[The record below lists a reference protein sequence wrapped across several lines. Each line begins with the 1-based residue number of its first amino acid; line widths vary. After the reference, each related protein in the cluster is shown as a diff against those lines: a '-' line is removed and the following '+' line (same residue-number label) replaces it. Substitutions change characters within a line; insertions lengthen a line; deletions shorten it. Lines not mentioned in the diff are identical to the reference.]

1 MTAPHRKTK
10 RQNKSPYQIQVLD
23 RALAVLKALSHEG
36 PDLTLAELSQ
46 MLHLHKSTAHRLIM
60 VLEGH
65 KLIERNSKTG
75 TYRLGM
81 KLFELGTRAVS
92 QLDLRERARPILER
106 LVRETDETVHLCVY
120 DNGEVV
126 YVDKVEPARSV
137 RLASTVGRRMPAFCT
152 AVGKAIMA
160 ILPEEQTE
168 AAVQKYG
175 LRPLTRKTIGSLAEL
190 KSELA
195 KVRKAG
201 YAVDDEE
208 NEEGVC
214 CVGAVVRGGSG
225 DVAAA
230 ISVSGPSFRIP
241 SYKIPIVAKV
251 VINAAA
257 ALSAELGYNPSA
269 EERNASEE
277 ENEKRPKNGRPQLVN
292 A

>member
-1 MTAPHRKTK
+1 MTVPHRKTK

-23 RALAVLKALSHEG
+23 RALAVLKALSQEG

-46 MLHLHKSTAHRLIM
+46 MLQLHKSTAHRLIM

-137 RLASTVGRRMPAFCT
+137 RLASTVGRRHPAFCT

-160 ILPEEQTE
+160 ILPEEQIE
-168 AAVQKYG
+168 AAVQKHG

-195 KVRKAG
+195 KVRKTG

-208 NEEGVC
+208 NEEGVS
-214 CVGAVVRGGSG
+214 CVGAVVRGVSG
-225 DVAAA
+225 DAAAA

-241 SYKIPIVAKV
+241 AYKIPIVAKA

-257 ALSAELGYNPSA
+257 TLSAELGYNPSEDGNESD
-269 EERNASEE
+269 EED
-277 ENEKRPKNGRPQLVN
+277 EKRSKNGRPQLVN
-292 A
+292 V

>member
-1 MTAPHRKTK
+1 MTVPHRKTK

-23 RALAVLKALSHEG
+23 RALAVLKALSQEG

-46 MLHLHKSTAHRLIM
+46 MLQLHKSTAHRLIM

-137 RLASTVGRRMPAFCT
+137 RLASTVGRRHPAFCT

-160 ILPEEQTE
+160 ILPEEQIE
-168 AAVQKYG
+168 AAVQKHG

-195 KVRKAG
+195 KVRKTG

-208 NEEGVC
+208 NEEGVS
-214 CVGAVVRGGSG
+214 CVGAVVRGVSG
-225 DVAAA
+225 DAAAA

-241 SYKIPIVAKV
+241 AYKIPIVAKA

-257 ALSAELGYNPSA
+257 TLSAELGYNPS
-269 EERNASEE
+269 EDGNESEE
-277 ENEKRPKNGRPQLVN
+277 EDEKRSKNGRPQLVN
-292 A
+292 V

>member
-1 MTAPHRKTK
+1 MTVPHRKTK

-23 RALAVLKALSHEG
+23 RALAVLQVLSQEG
-36 PDLTLAELSQ
+36 PDLTLAQVSSL
-46 MLHLHKSTAHRLIM
+46 LHLHKSTAHRLIM

-137 RLASTVGRRMPAFCT
+137 RLASTVGRRHPAFCT
-152 AVGKAIMA
+152 AVGKAMMA
-160 ILPEEQTE
+160 IMPEEQVE
-168 AAVQKYG
+168 AAVQKHG
-175 LRPLTRKTIGSLAEL
+175 LRPLTRKTIGSLGEL

-195 KVRKAG
+195 KVRKLG
-201 YAVDDEE
+201 YAADDEE

-214 CVGAVVRGGSG
+214 CVGAVVQGISG
-225 DVAAA
+225 EPTAA
-230 ISVSGPSFRIP
+230 ISVSGPSFRLP
-241 SYKIPIVAKV
+241 SYKIPVVAKA
-251 VINAAA
+251 VIAAA
-257 ALSAELGYNPSA
+257 STLSQELGYHPS
-269 EERNASEE
+269 SDEE
-277 ENEKRPKNGRPQLVN
+277 EEDEKRFKTRPQLVN

>member
-1 MTAPHRKTK
+1 MTVPQRKTK

-23 RALAVLKALSHEG
+23 RALAVLKVLSQEG
-36 PDLTLAELSQ
+36 PDLTLAQVSAL
-46 MLHLHKSTAHRLIM
+46 LHLHKSTAHRLIM

-92 QLDLRERARPILER
+92 QLDLRERARPILDR

-137 RLASTVGRRMPAFCT
+137 RLASTVGRRHPAFCT
-152 AVGKAIMA
+152 AVGKAMMA
-160 ILPEEQTE
+160 VMPEEQVET
-168 AAVQKYG
+168 AVQKHG
-175 LRPLTRKTIGSLAEL
+175 LRPLTRKTIGSLGEL

-195 KVRKAG
+195 KVRKLG

-214 CVGAVVRGGSG
+214 CVGAVVRGISG
-225 DVAAA
+225 EPTAA
-230 ISVSGPSFRIP
+230 ISVSGPSFRLP
-241 SYKIPIVAKV
+241 SYKIPIVAKA
-251 VINAAA
+251 VIGAAN
-257 ALSAELGYNPSA
+257 ALSQELGYNPSSEEA
-269 EERNASEE
+269 EED
-277 ENEKRPKNGRPQLVN
+277 EKRFKTRPQLVN

>member
-1 MTAPHRKTK
+1 MTVPHRKTR

-23 RALAVLKALSHEG
+23 RALAVLKVLSQEG
-36 PDLTLAELSQ
+36 PDLTLAQVSSL
-46 MLHLHKSTAHRLIM
+46 LHLHKSTAHRLIM

-65 KLIERNSKTG
+65 KLIERNSKNG

-106 LVRETDETVHLCVY
+106 LVRDTDETVHLCVY

-137 RLASTVGRRMPAFCT
+137 RLASTVGRRHPAFCT
-152 AVGKAIMA
+152 AVGKSMMA
-160 ILPEEQTE
+160 VMPEEQIE
-168 AAVQKYG
+168 AAVHKHG
-175 LRPLTRKTIGSLAEL
+175 LRPLTRKTIGSLSEL

-195 KVRKAG
+195 KVRKLG
-201 YAVDDEE
+201 YAVDNEE

-214 CVGAVVRGGSG
+214 CVGAVVRNASG
-225 DVAAA
+225 DPVAA
-230 ISVSGPSFRIP
+230 ISVSGPSFRLP
-241 SYKIPIVAKV
+241 AYKIPIVAKS
-251 VINAAA
+251 VIAAA
-257 ALSAELGYNPSA
+257 NVLSEDLGYHDSLEST
-269 EERNASEE
+269 EED
-277 ENEKRPKNGRPQLVN
+277 EKRFKTVRPQLVN

>member
-1 MTAPHRKTK
+1 MTVPQRKTK

-23 RALAVLKALSHEG
+23 RALAVLKVLSQEG
-36 PDLTLAELSQ
+36 PDLTLAQVSAL
-46 MLHLHKSTAHRLIM
+46 LHLHKSTAHRLIM

-92 QLDLRERARPILER
+92 QLDLRERARPILDR

-137 RLASTVGRRMPAFCT
+137 RLASTVGRRHPAFCT
-152 AVGKAIMA
+152 AVGKAMMA
-160 ILPEEQTE
+160 VMPEEQVET
-168 AAVQKYG
+168 AVQKHG
-175 LRPLTRKTIGSLAEL
+175 LRPLTRKTIGSLGEL

-195 KVRKAG
+195 KVRKLG

-214 CVGAVVRGGSG
+214 CVGAVVRGISG
-225 DVAAA
+225 EPTAA
-230 ISVSGPSFRIP
+230 ISVSGPSFRLP
-241 SYKIPIVAKV
+241 SYKIPIVAKA
-251 VINAAA
+251 VIGAAN
-257 ALSAELGYNPSA
+257 ALSQELGYNPSSDEA
-269 EERNASEE
+269 EED
-277 ENEKRPKNGRPQLVN
+277 EKRFKTRPQLVN

>member
-1 MTAPHRKTK
+1 MTVPHRKTK

-23 RALAVLKALSHEG
+23 RALAVLKVLSTEG
-36 PDLTLAELSQ
+36 PDLTLAQVSSL
-46 MLHLHKSTAHRLIM
+46 LNLHKSTAHRLIM

-137 RLASTVGRRMPAFCT
+137 RLASTVGRRHPAFCT
-152 AVGKAIMA
+152 AVGKAMMA
-160 ILPEEQTE
+160 IMPEEQVE
-168 AAVQKYG
+168 AAVQKHG
-175 LRPLTRKTIGSLAEL
+175 LRPLTRKTIGSMGEL
-190 KSELA
+190 KAELA
-195 KVRKAG
+195 KVRKLG

-214 CVGAVVRGGSG
+214 CVGAVVRGISG
-225 DVAAA
+225 EPAAA
-230 ISVSGPSFRIP
+230 ISVSGPSFRLP
-241 SYKIPIVAKV
+241 SYKIPV
-251 VINAAA
+251 VSKAVIAAA
-257 ALSAELGYNPSA
+257 NALSQELGYNPS
-269 EERNASEE
+269 SDEE
-277 ENEKRPKNGRPQLVN
+277 EEDEKRFKIRPQLVN

>member
-1 MTAPHRKTK
+1 MTVPHRKTK

-23 RALAVLKALSHEG
+23 RALAVLKVLSTEG
-36 PDLTLAELSQ
+36 PDLTLAQVSSL
-46 MLHLHKSTAHRLIM
+46 LNLHKSTAHRLIM

-137 RLASTVGRRMPAFCT
+137 RLASTVGRRHPAFCT
-152 AVGKAIMA
+152 AVGKAMMA
-160 ILPEEQTE
+160 IMPEEQVE
-168 AAVQKYG
+168 AAVQKHG
-175 LRPLTRKTIGSLAEL
+175 LRPLTRKTIGSMGEL
-190 KSELA
+190 KAELA
-195 KVRKAG
+195 KVRKLG

-214 CVGAVVRGGSG
+214 CVGAVVRGISG
-225 DVAAA
+225 EPAAA
-230 ISVSGPSFRIP
+230 ISVSGPSFRLP
-241 SYKIPIVAKV
+241 SYKIPV
-251 VINAAA
+251 VSKAVIAAA
-257 ALSAELGYNPSA
+257 NALSQELGYNPS
-269 EERNASEE
+269 SDEE
-277 ENEKRPKNGRPQLVN
+277 EEDEKRFKSRPQLVN

>member
-1 MTAPHRKTK
+1 MTVPHRKTK

-23 RALAVLKALSHEG
+23 RALAVLQVLSQEG
-36 PDLTLAELSQ
+36 PDLTLAQVSSL
-46 MLHLHKSTAHRLIM
+46 LHLHKSTAHRLIM

-65 KLIERNSKTG
+65 TLIERNSKTG

-137 RLASTVGRRMPAFCT
+137 RLASTVGRRHPAFCT
-152 AVGKAIMA
+152 AVGKAMMA
-160 ILPEEQTE
+160 IMPEEQVE
-168 AAVQKYG
+168 AAVQKHG
-175 LRPLTRKTIGSLAEL
+175 LRPLTRKTIGSLGEL

-195 KVRKAG
+195 KVRKLG

-214 CVGAVVRGGSG
+214 CVGAVVQGISG
-225 DVAAA
+225 EPTAA
-230 ISVSGPSFRIP
+230 ISVSGPSFRLP
-241 SYKIPIVAKV
+241 SYKIPVVAKA
-251 VINAAA
+251 VIAAA
-257 ALSAELGYNPSA
+257 STLSQELGYHPS
-269 EERNASEE
+269 SDEE
-277 ENEKRPKNGRPQLVN
+277 EEDEKRFKTRPQLVN

>member
-1 MTAPHRKTK
+1 MTVPHRKTK

-23 RALAVLKALSHEG
+23 RALAVLKVLSTEG
-36 PDLTLAELSQ
+36 PDLTLAQVSSL
-46 MLHLHKSTAHRLIM
+46 LNLHKSTAHRLIM

-137 RLASTVGRRMPAFCT
+137 RLASTVGRRHPAFCT
-152 AVGKAIMA
+152 AVGKAMMA
-160 ILPEEQTE
+160 IMPEEQVE
-168 AAVQKYG
+168 AAVQKHG
-175 LRPLTRKTIGSLAEL
+175 LRPLTRKTIGSMGEL

-195 KVRKAG
+195 KVRKLG

-214 CVGAVVRGGSG
+214 CVGAVVRGISG
-225 DVAAA
+225 EPAAA
-230 ISVSGPSFRIP
+230 ISVSGPSFRLP
-241 SYKIPIVAKV
+241 SYKIPV
-251 VINAAA
+251 VSKAVIAAA
-257 ALSAELGYNPSA
+257 NALSQELGYNPS
-269 EERNASEE
+269 SDEE
-277 ENEKRPKNGRPQLVN
+277 EEDEKRFKIRPQLVN

>member
-1 MTAPHRKTK
+1 MTVPHRKTK

-23 RALAVLKALSHEG
+23 RALAVLKVLSTEG
-36 PDLTLAELSQ
+36 PDLTLAQVSSL
-46 MLHLHKSTAHRLIM
+46 LNLHKSTAHRLIM

-137 RLASTVGRRMPAFCT
+137 RLASTVGRRHPAFCT
-152 AVGKAIMA
+152 AVGKAMMA
-160 ILPEEQTE
+160 IMPEEQVE
-168 AAVQKYG
+168 AAVQKHG
-175 LRPLTRKTIGSLAEL
+175 LRPLTRKTIGSLGEL

-195 KVRKAG
+195 KVRKLG
-201 YAVDDEE
+201 YAVDNEE

-214 CVGAVVRGGSG
+214 CVGAVVQGISG
-225 DVAAA
+225 EPTAA
-230 ISVSGPSFRIP
+230 ISVSGPSFRLP
-241 SYKIPIVAKV
+241 SYKIPVVAKA
-251 VINAAA
+251 VIAAA
-257 ALSAELGYNPSA
+257 NTLSQELGYHPS
-269 EERNASEE
+269 SDKEE
-277 ENEKRPKNGRPQLVN
+277 EDEKRFKTRPQLVN

>member
-1 MTAPHRKTK
+1 MTVPHRKTK

-23 RALAVLKALSHEG
+23 RALAVLKVLSTEG
-36 PDLTLAELSQ
+36 PDLTLAQVSSL
-46 MLHLHKSTAHRLIM
+46 LNLHKSTAHRLIM

-137 RLASTVGRRMPAFCT
+137 RLASTVGRRHPAFCT
-152 AVGKAIMA
+152 AVGKAMMA
-160 ILPEEQTE
+160 IMPEEQVE
-168 AAVQKYG
+168 AAVQKHG
-175 LRPLTRKTIGSLAEL
+175 LRPLTRKTIGSMGEL

-195 KVRKAG
+195 KVRKLG

-214 CVGAVVRGGSG
+214 CVGAVVRGISG
-225 DVAAA
+225 EPAAA
-230 ISVSGPSFRIP
+230 ISVSGPSFRLP
-241 SYKIPIVAKV
+241 SYKIPV
-251 VINAAA
+251 VSKAVIAAA
-257 ALSAELGYNPSA
+257 NALSQELGYNPS
-269 EERNASEE
+269 SDEE
-277 ENEKRPKNGRPQLVN
+277 EEDEKRFKSRPQLVN

>member
-1 MTAPHRKTK
+1 MTVPHRKTK

-23 RALAVLKALSHEG
+23 RALAVLKVLSQEG
-36 PDLTLAELSQ
+36 PDLTLAQVSSL
-46 MLHLHKSTAHRLIM
+46 LNLHKSTAHRLIM

-137 RLASTVGRRMPAFCT
+137 RLASTVGRRHPAFCT
-152 AVGKAIMA
+152 AVGKAMMA
-160 ILPEEQTE
+160 IMPEEQVE
-168 AAVQKYG
+168 AAVQKHG
-175 LRPLTRKTIGSLAEL
+175 LRPLTRKTIGSLGEL
-190 KSELA
+190 KAELA
-195 KVRKAG
+195 KVRKLG

-214 CVGAVVRGGSG
+214 CVGAVVRGISG
-225 DVAAA
+225 EPAAA
-230 ISVSGPSFRIP
+230 ISVSGPSFRLP
-241 SYKIPIVAKV
+241 SYKIPVVAKA
-251 VINAAA
+251 VIAAA
-257 ALSAELGYNPSA
+257 NTLSQELGYNPS
-269 EERNASEE
+269 SDEE
-277 ENEKRPKNGRPQLVN
+277 EEDEKRFKTRPQLVN

>member
-1 MTAPHRKTK
+1 MTVSQRKTK

-23 RALAVLKALSHEG
+23 RALAVLKVLSQEV
-36 PDLTLAELSQ
+36 PDLTLAQVSAL
-46 MLHLHKSTAHRLIM
+46 LHLHKSTAHRLIM

-92 QLDLRERARPILER
+92 QLDLRERARPILDR

-137 RLASTVGRRMPAFCT
+137 RLASTVGRRHPAFCT
-152 AVGKAIMA
+152 AVGKAMMA
-160 ILPEEQTE
+160 AMPEEQVE
-168 AAVQKYG
+168 AAVQKHG
-175 LRPLTRKTIGSLAEL
+175 LRPLTRKTIGSLGEL
-190 KSELA
+190 KAELA
-195 KVRKAG
+195 KVRKLG

-214 CVGAVVRGGSG
+214 CVGAVVRGISG
-225 DVAAA
+225 EPTAA
-230 ISVSGPSFRIP
+230 ISVSGPSFRLP
-241 SYKIPIVAKV
+241 SYKIPIVAKA
-251 VINAAA
+251 VIGAAS
-257 ALSAELGYNPSA
+257 ALSQELGYNPS
-269 EERNASEE
+269 SEE
-277 ENEKRPKNGRPQLVN
+277 EEEDEKRFKTRPQLVN